1 MEHPNLKLVLPGDAI
16 NTSDEDF
23 TYTINSSTYSSIL
36 GFLNKSSG
44 ILIPINNY
52 YFPSEGELIIGNI
65 TYKTPDYLIISF
77 NDYTGIIPSKES
89 PREQIRI
96 KSLVRGKIYKVGD
109 NIEISLNADGC
120 GILNGGYLINF
131 GAGKLRLLL
140 EIRKDFIE
148 RIKEIFGLE
157 ATYGMNGYIWLRGDL
172 LNIAKA
178 FKLLNE
184 LDNYYYS
191 PFMINKVIENLYVQ
205 SERQTAK

>member
-1 MEHPNLKLVLPGDAI
+1 
-16 NTSDEDF
+16 
-23 TYTINSSTYSSIL
+23 
-36 GFLNKSSG
+36 
-44 ILIPINNY
+44 
-52 YFPSEGELIIGNI
+52 
-65 TYKTPDYLIISF
+65 
-77 NDYTGIIPSKES
+77 
-89 PREQIRI
+89 
-96 KSLVRGKIYKVGD
+96 GD